1 MKNQD
6 KVIRVEKAREAKAKL
21 NEVQMAFVEVY
32 RLIGDL
38 EDIVNDVNQ
47 DPYVA
52 TQIDMYKDVL
62 IKNTDNI
69 REGAQETQKE
79 ITERVADDVRELR
92 NIRRDT
98 KVKTMKEKKEDA

>member
-38 EDIVNDVNQ
+38 EDIVNDVEQ
-47 DPYVA
+47 DPYVGI
-52 TQIDMYKDVL
+52 QVDMYKDVL
-62 IKNTDNI
+62 IKSTDNI
-69 REGAQETQKE
+69 REAAQEAQKE
-79 ITERVADDVRELR
+79 ITARVADDARELR
-92 NIRRDT
+92 NIKRDT
-98 KVKTMKEKKEDA
+98 KIKTINKKKEVA